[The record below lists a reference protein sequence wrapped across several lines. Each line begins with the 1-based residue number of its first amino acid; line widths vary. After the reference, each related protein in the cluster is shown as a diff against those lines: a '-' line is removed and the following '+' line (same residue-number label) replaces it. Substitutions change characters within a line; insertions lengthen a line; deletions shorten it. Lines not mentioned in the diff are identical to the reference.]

1 MKLLKAFGLVC
12 VFTFFLGL
20 WIGFTTEDTPQ
31 PLVSKAAPT
40 APDCYDQLAPKR
52 MARKVCK

>member
-1 MKLLKAFGLVC
+1 MNLLKAFAACC
-12 VFTFFLGL
+12 VFVFFLGL

-40 APDCYDQLAPKR
+40 APICDDEPMRKAK
-52 MARKVCK
+52 KVCQ